1 MRKSSK
7 PSDDLRDDDQPI
19 STRALRASVRNRQQG
34 KYQRENADNTSN
46 KLHRTSTQKNPS
58 YSSIVPHNSGDIDC
72 LPMPPSHPTHS
83 TTPPIVPRLNLG
95 GPSATA
101 PTSNTPPIV
110 PRLNLGG
117 ALNGSPAAPTP
128 PIIPKLNLNKSSSVP
143 TPSEDSPSELQ
154 QAQAEIQGLKCENM
168 RLLLDKSSA
177 HQRMQE
183 VCQERDSLQAELAR
197 LKKDHSKAVLEQK
210 SLAEELA
217 QCQQQLSEV
226 AASSKVASTTSEI
239 YTRALS
245 QTVAL
250 RMSHAGEMEELQQ
263 VMEEKD
269 EAVHMLEELVMKL
282 QEEMQ
287 ALQGSKEQVQ
297 VVQQMLEGATS
308 EREQL
313 VEEIEEV
320 RREWAVAL
328 EENKSLQ
335 QELEEKVQAEG
346 RLGREKQELMGQLV
360 QMKAALEEHATPQPD
375 EQHSAVSSSAVPHD
389 LPAALSLLQRRSV
402 QNETLRQQKR
412 ELEDELDGALAEL
425 QMLKDQ
431 AQLNSALNRL
441 MGEREA
447 ERIAQSLAEAQEL
460 RARQGAEADEAE
472 KVKALEHK
480 QLGKLQRQQQ
490 GKGKRM
496 LGCAL
501 RCVARLGVYSVVAV
515 ATVAGTHSQQGR
527 GLVDRLTAQGGRA
540 QQVSTSAAAAGSPH
554 PEQEGPST
562 SSTDRK
568 MERKSPGP
576 HFSDDSPRRRLS
588 RYY

>member
-431 AQLNSALNRL
+431 
-441 MGEREA
+441 
-447 ERIAQSLAEAQEL
+447 
-460 RARQGAEADEAE
+460 
-472 KVKALEHK
+472 VKALEHK